1 MFHMNYLGLLSFNIF
16 SLGFSLI
23 VPESFFQLSL
33 LVVSILLT
41 AIKCVE
47 MVINIR
53 IRKRELKN
61 LLQESPEKAQTEI
74 PKV

>member
-1 MFHMNYLGLLSFNIF
+1 MFQMNYLGLLSFNIF

-23 VPESFFQLSL
+23 VPESYFQLSL
-33 LVVSILLT
+33 LFVSLILT
-41 AIKCVE
+41 IIKCVE

-61 LLQESPEKAQTEI
+61 LLKESPTNAQTEI